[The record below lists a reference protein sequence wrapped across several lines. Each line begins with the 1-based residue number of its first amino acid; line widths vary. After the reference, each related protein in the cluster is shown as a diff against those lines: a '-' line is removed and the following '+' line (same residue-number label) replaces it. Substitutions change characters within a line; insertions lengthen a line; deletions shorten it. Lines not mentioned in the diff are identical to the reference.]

1 MTERTGKAADRRLT
15 ERKNR
20 APEDDTPGM
29 TLWGGERVKV
39 EILAPGSIET
49 SRGNVRLLTPANR
62 KASRA
67 G

>member
-1 MTERTGKAADRRLT
+1 MEATASMTERTGKAADRRLT

-39 EILAPGSIET
+39 ENLS
-49 SRGNVRLLTPANR
+49 
-62 KASRA
+62 A
-67 G
+67 GLN